1 MVDVIYGRHDD
12 ISSHRWFSSF
22 RATTRDAI
30 LCAFL
35 EASIILVKDRIS
47 IIVKQNP
54 REYYDRV
61 ESGQCSKIKKGCC
74 RYSFNHV

>member
-1 MVDVIYGRHDD
+1 MELTMTSRHTDG
-12 ISSHRWFSSF
+12 FSSF

-30 LCAFL
+30 LICAFL

-47 IIVKQNP
+47 VIVKQSP

-61 ESGQCSKIKKGCC
+61 ESGQCSKIKKGCR